1 VAIVGIILLLVLLVP
16 ILGLVIDSP
25 IGRAIARRI
34 EGQPPEAVPDL
45 PELRR
50 KVDLLEGE
58 VEDLQRTVESLRE
71 EQAFLQRLLEDPP
84 RPPLP
89 PAPRP

>member
-1 VAIVGIILLLVLLVP
+1 MAIVGVILLLVLLVP
-16 ILGLVIDSP
+16 LLGLVIDSP

-34 EGQPPEAVPDL
+34 EGPEAAPDAPDL
-45 PELRR
+45 RR
-50 KVDLLEGE
+50 RLDLLEGE
-58 VEDLQRTVESLRE
+58 LEDLQRTVEGLRE
-71 EQAFLQRLLEDPP
+71 EQAFLQRLMEDQP

>member
-1 VAIVGIILLLVLLVP
+1 MAIVGIILLLVLLVP
-16 ILGLVIDSP
+16 LLGLVIDSP

-34 EGQPPEAVPDL
+34 EGPEPGAPAELPD
-45 PELRR
+45 LRR

-58 VEDLQRTVESLRE
+58 LEDLQRTVEALRE

>member
-1 VAIVGIILLLVLLVP
+1 MAIVGIILLLVLLVP
-16 ILGLVIDSP
+16 VLGLVIDSP

-34 EGQPPEAVPDL
+34 EGPGAEGVAGLPD
-45 PELRR
+45 LRR
-50 KVDLLEGE
+50 KLELLEGE

-71 EQAFLQRLLEDPP
+71 EQAFLQRLLEDQP